1 MPDAP
6 LTLFDTIESAR
17 EYVGLL
23 CEALDDAE
31 RTIDQEIAKP
41 CAFTGPR
48 HLDALRLA
56 DYKLKAL
63 RQHFVVSRR
72 LLTDLRTLRRYLL
85 DERTTERTP
94 DQGTPPE
101 STFSDVLTMGSHDH
115 ARRVVAD
122 QIGAR
127 VSIAR

>member
-1 MPDAP
+1 MPDTP
-6 LTLFDTIESAR
+6 LTLFDTIESAH

-31 RTIDQEIAKP
+31 RTIGQEIVDP
-41 CAFTGPR
+41 CAFTGRR
-48 HLDALRLA
+48 HLDALRLV

-85 DERTTERTP
+85 DERTPERTP
-94 DQGTPPE
+94 DQHP
-101 STFSDVLTMGSHDH
+101 SLDATFSDILTVGSHNT
-115 ARRVVAD
+115 ASGLVAD
-122 QIGAR
+122 R
-127 VSIAR
+127 IALP

>member
-1 MPDAP
+1 MAYAA
-6 LTLFDTIESAR
+6 LTPFDSIESAH

-31 RTIDQEIAKP
+31 RTIGQEIAYP

-48 HLDALRLA
+48 HVDALRLV
-56 DYKLKAL
+56 DYKLKML

-85 DERTTERTP
+85 DERTPELLDERTP
-94 DQGTPPE
+94 EQAPVRSHPAQSGQIE
-101 STFSDVLTMGSHDH
+101 SAM
-115 ARRVVAD
+115 R
-122 QIGAR
+122 
-127 VSIAR
+127 